1 MSNTNDIVLD
11 LNFVP
16 AWARQPADKNPYVDF
31 ERRHHDRRDDRDS
44 RRSSPQPKR
53 APERSRRESVDKRR
67 EFSPREDNKP
77 DRFNNPRPEHKPVPV
92 DISFIPERKG
102 LKPLA
107 ARLSKTGRA
116 WPLLEVASL
125 FLSKPEFYAV
135 KLEVVEAG
143 EGTPAQPLC
152 QCVECKAV
160 FLDKTLAL
168 AHLLQKHFPLFYDQ
182 EDIQGEPPKG
192 TFPCVAKCGLSGE
205 LLGPPN
211 YHGYNDKVQELH
223 RTRYSHLSLEEYRKH
238 IINETNPELLEQWKQ
253 AATHQTLYKTK
264 RLSEPL
270 TFNRRLQAEDH
281 FLTHYAPSLIQESKR
296 FIVPG
301 IVSVEPDDP
310 RLQRAIRE
318 AWNRENRFPLK
329 MAIAIH
335 PAFRHLGLNIFKT
348 PDRATF
354 VTAVRPHAIDPA
366 LTTDEVR
373 QILECLHITPGL
385 NRQEL
390 VLKLNPGVP
399 ADAPGITGM
408 MQALR
413 WLVDKGHVIEFF
425 NGKLAVPA
433 RRMSGAPE
441 PKATELPDAQ
451 PPPSETPSMPRSDA
465 ATSPAKGATDQHQP
479 QGAQGV

>member
-1 MSNTNDIVLD
+1 MRMAPQGDVLAVAFAIQSA
-11 LNFVP
+11 LCRLVC
-16 AWARQPADKNPYVDF
+16 
-31 ERRHHDRRDDRDS
+31 
-44 RRSSPQPKR
+44 
-53 APERSRRESVDKRR
+53 
-67 EFSPREDNKP
+67 
-77 DRFNNPRPEHKPVPV
+77 
-92 DISFIPERKG
+92 
-102 LKPLA
+102 LA
-107 ARLSKTGRA
+107 ALAAAGAQSARA
-116 WPLLEVASL
+116 QDA
-125 FLSKPEFYAV
+125 
-135 KLEVVEAG
+135 
-143 EGTPAQPLC
+143 PATDAQ
-152 QCVECKAV
+152 
-160 FLDKTLAL
+160 
-168 AHLLQKHFPLFYDQ
+168 
-182 EDIQGEPPKG
+182 
-192 TFPCVAKCGLSGE
+192 
-205 LLGPPN
+205 
-211 YHGYNDKVQELH
+211 
-223 RTRYSHLSLEEYRKH
+223 
-238 IINETNPELLEQWKQ
+238 
-253 AATHQTLYKTK
+253 
-264 RLSEPL
+264 
-270 TFNRRLQAEDH
+270 
-281 FLTHYAPSLIQESKR
+281 
-296 FIVPG
+296 
-301 IVSVEPDDP
+301 